1 MKNISQSISRILTLL
16 SFLLLYLGNFACA
29 QTADFSFPLSSTT
42 TENFTG
48 DNETAVWMPL
58 ANKHFSLLLKEMM
71 PCESEE
77 LQEEEEDENNHNHFD
92 FIASGISET
101 ASAASLVFSAG
112 SSNTHL
118 PQRKRYLVFR
128 CLRINC

>member
-1 MKNISQSISRILTLL
+1 MKNIYSGISRLLTLL
-16 SFLLLYLGNFACA
+16 SFLLLYLGNTACA
-29 QTADFSFPLSSTT
+29 QTTDYYSPFVFDGALNSETEEGTAKLSPLPV
-42 TENFTG
+42 NHP
-48 DNETAVWMPL
+48 A
-58 ANKHFSLLLKEMM
+58 LLLKEMM

-101 ASAASLVFSAG
+101 ACAASLVFSAG